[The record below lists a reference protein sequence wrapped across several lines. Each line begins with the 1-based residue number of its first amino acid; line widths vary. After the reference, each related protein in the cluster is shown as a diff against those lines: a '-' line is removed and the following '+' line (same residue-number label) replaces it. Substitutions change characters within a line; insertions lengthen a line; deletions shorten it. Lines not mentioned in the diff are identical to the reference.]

1 MNNHDKMEVILIGA
15 TWTLCIILL
24 SKILFRLRSTLPWR
38 VNCWF
43 CNSNS
48 WVKYPEHNS
57 WTCPHCEQY
66 NGFTKDG
73 DYNKILTTANAQPM
87 PMTPRAFHKSPPKNG
102 LCKMC
107 NINQQ
112 LKVAQL
118 ANFIPM
124 NEKKFD
130 EEIETYREKSILLG
144 TKLLESRTP
153 EKKTT
158 KNDTQATALQAL
170 INNTSML
177 ITIILFLLISY
188 EFYTDLMKNKNLS
201 KTITNVEEIIKAL
214 VDRVYSIIK
223 MYMFLTFP
231 SMESYI
237 PDVHINTIDMLPKT
251 FNFRHNLKLDD
262 VNLTT
267 QKALGGFVCLI
278 QIVANIWNVNS
289 VKHTIIIDL
298 LWSIFVIS
306 IGEYIAVLNPVITR
320 FIKSPIKKMKKL
332 TNASMNGFLDN
343 DETSDT
349 DDDVSLSKFGVHN
362 LSESSN
368 ETASP
373 LNASILNGRCF
384 SPKNNSIWSKPKL
397 NSTFCVGSV
406 HSQSQ
411 STIPDTVFAKPSF
424 DSYRKLAKDDSD
436 SDLDQSISCLS
447 IGPTKSKKKK
457 VNPVFL
463 LRKFT
468 ATPSFRAPMP
478 TSRPLL
484 SPSKLGHTASWV
496 AGGYWGSDGE
506 EVAKQQNIVTT
517 ADASRSSSQSSGFE
531 SQTSSLN
538 QRNLLSQ
545 PTSREPSIGVEPMV
559 LDRFP
564 NMSNLSSYITPNN
577 FSRISS
583 PVFPQMQFNN
593 HVHIPRAQFS
603 QPSVAASVYSQQTQ
617 RLYNQGG
624 MFNPPGGS
632 GLIKLPPVNTL
643 SL

>member
-1 MNNHDKMEVILIGA
+1 
-15 TWTLCIILL
+15 
-24 SKILFRLRSTLPWR
+24 
-38 VNCWF
+38 
-43 CNSNS
+43 
-48 WVKYPEHNS
+48 
-57 WTCPHCEQY
+57 
-66 NGFTKDG
+66 
-73 DYNKILTTANAQPM
+73 
-87 PMTPRAFHKSPPKNG
+87 
-102 LCKMC
+102 
-107 NINQQ
+107 
-112 LKVAQL
+112 
-118 ANFIPM
+118 
-124 NEKKFD
+124 
-130 EEIETYREKSILLG
+130 
-144 TKLLESRTP
+144 
-153 EKKTT
+153 
-158 KNDTQATALQAL
+158 
-170 INNTSML
+170 ML
-177 ITIILFLLISY
+177 ITIILFLLVSY
-188 EFYTDLMKNKNLS
+188 EFYTDLMKNKNLC
-201 KTITNVEEIIKAL
+201 KTVSNTKEIIKAL
-214 VDRVYSIIK
+214 VDRVCSIMK

-231 SMESYI
+231 SLESYV
-237 PDVHINTIDMLPKT
+237 PDIHIYTIEMLPKS
-251 FNFRHNLKLDD
+251 FNFRLDLKLDD
-262 VNLTT
+262 ANLTI
-267 QKALGGFVCLI
+267 QKALGGFVCLV
-278 QIVANIWNVNS
+278 QTVANIWNINS
-289 VKHTIIIDL
+289 LKHTIIIDL

-306 IGEYIAVLNPVITR
+306 IGEYIVAINPVISS
-320 FIKSPIKKMKKL
+320 FIKVGISPSFILFDGGIRVGTYKTFLLFQLTCALTLVLVYRNMKKTSKSTPKFQHPIRKMKKL
-332 TNASMNGFLDN
+332 TNPSMNGFLDN
-343 DETSDT
+343 DDTSDT

-373 LNASILNGRCF
+373 LNASLLNGRCF
-384 SPKNNSIWSKPKL
+384 SPKNNSIWTKPKF
-397 NSTFCVGSV
+397 NSTFCVSSM

-411 STIPDTVFAKPSF
+411 STVPDTVFAKPSF

-447 IGPTKSKKKK
+447 IGTTKPKKK

-506 EVAKQQNIVTT
+506 EVAKQQNIVTN

-545 PTSREPSIGVEPMV
+545 PASREPSIGVEPMV

-564 NMSNLSSYITPNN
+564 NMSNLSSYMTPNN

-603 QPSVAASVYSQQTQ
+603 QSSVPPSVYSQQTQ

-632 GLIKLPPVNTL
+632 GLIKLPQVNTL